1 MTNILKEKL
10 LKVVFP
16 VIEVAAI
23 IVAGYFYWQIHTL
36 KQDPQAAAQAEVNS
50 LVAQVSKL
58 IVLPTNEVPTVA
70 TVSDPSALA
79 GQSFFTSAQ
88 KGDKVLIYSQAK
100 EAILYSVS
108 MNKIIN
114 VAPLNTG
121 DTTATTTPSAT
132 STTATASKITT
143 SAPAPKK

>member
-16 VIEVAAI
+16 VIAVAAI

-36 KQDPQAAAQAEVNS
+36 KQDPQ
-50 LVAQVSKL
+50 
-58 IVLPTNEVPTVA
+58 A